1 MSEKNSGSKRLKT
14 TGDMREF
21 LADMMLGIK
30 NGHIDIDKAS
40 RITKMAGQINESLY
54 AETKVAQVRKAAGQ
68 EMGVLGSMPLNNTAT
83 DD

>member
-1 MSEKNSGSKRLKT
+1 
-14 TGDMREF
+14 MREF

>member
-1 MSEKNSGSKRLKT
+1 MKRIKT
-14 TGDMREF
+14 TGGMREF

-68 EMGVLGSMPLNNTAT
+68 EMGVLGSMPLNDTT
-83 DD
+83 ESE